1 MGGPAMGGP
10 AEDAAHGRGRRIETP
25 DDFAGDDGRAD
36 PRWEQAYAD
45 PADVEALLRSGVRLL
60 VPIVAVL
67 EEVDEATGGDKSSHM
82 ASVSL
87 VQADGRRGLL
97 AFTGVETLARWDP
110 SARPVPVTSHQVAAA
125 AVDEGA
131 DGVLVDIAGPV
142 RFAIDGDLLIDL
154 ARGLTPGG

>member
-1 MGGPAMGGP
+1 MSGPPQEG
-10 AEDAAHGRGRRIETP
+10 AHGGGRRIETS
-25 DDFAGDDGRAD
+25 DAFAGDDGRAD
-36 PRWEQAYAD
+36 PRWESAYAD

-67 EEVDEATGGDKSSHM
+67 DEADAETGADKSSHM

-97 AFTGVETLARWDP
+97 AFTGLQTLARWDP
-110 SARPVPVTSHQVAAA
+110 AARPVPVTAHQVAAA
-125 AVDEGA
+125 ALDEGA

-154 ARGLTPGG
+154 ARGVTPEG